1 MTLEEA
7 QKQVDSWIKEYGVRY
22 FSELTNMAILTEE
35 VGELARV
42 MARKYG
48 DQSFKKGEKDNLD
61 DEMADVLWVLLCL
74 ANQTGVN
81 LTDAFCR
88 NFEKK
93 TRRDQTR
100 HINNPKLKTMEK
112 NEPTQSKYDAAL
124 AKYNTQLDDAE
135 IAAQAARIIA
145 EKVPANNTP
154 EVKKFLF
161 NCIDLTTLKS
171 EDSDESV
178 MKFTQK
184 VNKFDEEFPD
194 LKNVAAICV
203 YPNFAEVVKDTLEV
217 EDVK

>member
-100 HINNPKLKTMEK
+100 HINNPKLKKPWRRMSLPRVSMT
-112 NEPTQSKYDAAL
+112 PPWQS
-124 AKYNTQLDDAE
+124 T
-135 IAAQAARIIA
+135 
-145 EKVPANNTP
+145 TP
-154 EVKKFLF
+154 
-161 NCIDLTTLKS
+161 NW
-171 EDSDESV
+171 
-178 MKFTQK
+178 MMQK
-184 VNKFDEEFPD
+184 
-194 LKNVAAICV
+194 
-203 YPNFAEVVKDTLEV
+203 
-217 EDVK
+217 